1 MNGYGEVWG
10 SSAYMVEKET
20 VKSTHSQLNFHHSS
34 HFNISLTTIFLNSL
48 RTHTAD
54 GYFVVYNAN
63 GDIFRLSKPKR
74 GK

>member
-1 MNGYGEVWG
+1 MGNGCSWG
-10 SSAYMVEKET
+10 SSAYMVGKET
-20 VKSTHSQLNFHHSS
+20 VKSTHSQLNFHYSS